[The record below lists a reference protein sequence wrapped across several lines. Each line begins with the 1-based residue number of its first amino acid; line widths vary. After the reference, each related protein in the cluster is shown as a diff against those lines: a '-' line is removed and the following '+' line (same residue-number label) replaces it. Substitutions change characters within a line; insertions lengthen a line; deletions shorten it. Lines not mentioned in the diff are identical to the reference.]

1 MSLQLYRLSLSRMDL
16 IIFTKHYIFVFIS
29 KWCVC
34 VCVCVC
40 LTTQSCPTHCEPMDC
55 SPPGSSVH
63 GIFQAKLLEWVAIPV
78 SQDLPN
84 PGFEPRCPT
93 VQVDSLPSETPRK
106 PSKWHTNKNL
116 RFYWWFTQVLDNI
129 HVKRWKWCSSLN

>member
-1 MSLQLYRLSLSRMDL
+1 M
-16 IIFTKHYIFVFIS
+16 
-29 KWCVC
+29 C

-40 LTTQSCPTHCEPMDC
+40 LVAQSCPAHCEPMDY

-63 GIFQAKLLEWVAIPV
+63 GIFQAKLLEQVAIPV

-84 PGFEPRCPT
+84 PGFEPMSPT

-106 PSKWHTNKNL
+106 PSKCHTNKNL
-116 RFYWWFTQVLDNI
+116 HFY
-129 HVKRWKWCSSLN
+129 